1 MENATLHLASGE
13 PTGLSVRHF
22 RVEEALSSLF
32 SIRVRAVSPDTSLDL
47 GRLVGHDVTFGI
59 VGRTTRIFKGIV
71 ASAGLAKVAEHGESL
86 GTYEIE
92 IVPSAWRLTQRRSS
106 RLFQHM
112 TLRQMVSLLLE
123 EWQIP
128 HRWEIA
134 DDVYPR
140 LELRTQYDE
149 TDFAFV
155 SRLLQE
161 GGISFWF
168 DLQPD
173 AATLVLG
180 DKPHAAEARAV
191 PIPFVDDTS
200 TLKPG
205 FSEYVTD
212 VRLREQSRPGR
223 VTLRDHDVRQPRY
236 PAYARAESARAEDV
250 AHEQFV
256 YAHGA
261 FRAEGAP
268 QGSLPTPTADDR
280 GVSRTRETRGKW
292 LAQRMVEALDAS
304 RTDVT
309 FATDVTDLAPSSV
322 FRMANH
328 PHEALAVTNALLV
341 TRLVTEGDST
351 TSEWKLHATAVPA
364 KRPYRPA
371 LVTPKPRI
379 DSVLTAVVVG
389 PGNGGETG
397 SLLGAAAA
405 LLPGAV
411 GSLNA
416 AALSAEAAVKSLVDN
431 EIYVDELGRV
441 RVQFPWDRDHAYGS
455 ESSIWMRVSQG
466 WAGAGYGFFTVPR
479 VGHEVLVA
487 FLNGDPDNPVVVGR
501 VHNAAQPVP
510 HGLPE
515 NKTVSTWKT
524 ASSPGGG
531 GFNELRMDDAAGR
544 EHVYLQAQKDM
555 DHLVKNDLKQ
565 AVGGDATRYTQSN
578 DSGAVGGNRTH
589 FTSRNEVDATGLNR
603 ASYVGL
609 NRTASVGVEDNTLVG
624 TRWSVSV
631 ARGMTRRLSREL
643 ESVASGVGG
652 VLKSAAGSVLGLIP
666 SSPLAAAADAALSGF
681 GQAAFERLRSTLSVF
696 DGFAADP
703 GPPPTSIEV
712 VDRQI
717 KLSTGEASIVLDGPN
732 VSITAQ
738 GVIALHANGGITIL
752 GEEEVAIAGRDKVA
766 IVSATQDLI
775 LQAKKNVH
783 LNPFEAGGTLE
794 EAAKTG
800 AHAGKAR
807 KQKGVCGHC
816 GEPFSELPDG
826 TMGCLDA
833 YRRGSEMALTGEVFV
848 LADMGPEPV
857 EEGQFDAM
865 AQATE
870 PGDGGESA

>member
-280 GVSRTRETRGKW
+280 GVSRTRETRGNCS
-292 LAQRMVEALDAS
+292 AGS
-304 RTDVT
+304 RT
-309 FATDVTDLAPSSV
+309 
-322 FRMANH
+322 
-328 PHEALAVTNALLV
+328 
-341 TRLVTEGDST
+341 
-351 TSEWKLHATAVPA
+351 
-364 KRPYRPA
+364 
-371 LVTPKPRI
+371 
-379 DSVLTAVVVG
+379 
-389 PGNGGETG
+389 
-397 SLLGAAAA
+397 GA
-405 LLPGAV
+405 
-411 GSLNA
+411 
-416 AALSAEAAVKSLVDN
+416 
-431 EIYVDELGRV
+431 R
-441 RVQFPWDRDHAYGS
+441 
-455 ESSIWMRVSQG
+455 
-466 WAGAGYGFFTVPR
+466 
-479 VGHEVLVA
+479 
-487 FLNGDPDNPVVVGR
+487 
-501 VHNAAQPVP
+501 
-510 HGLPE
+510 
-515 NKTVSTWKT
+515 
-524 ASSPGGG
+524 ASSPRETARRRSGSSTPRQSRRRGPI
-531 GFNELRMDDAAGR
+531 GR
-544 EHVYLQAQKDM
+544 
-555 DHLVKNDLKQ
+555 
-565 AVGGDATRYTQSN
+565 RS
-578 DSGAVGGNRTH
+578 
-589 FTSRNEVDATGLNR
+589 SRPSRGSTPCSRPSSWGRATG
-603 ASYVGL
+603 
-609 NRTASVGVEDNTLVG
+609 
-624 TRWSVSV
+624 
-631 ARGMTRRLSREL
+631 ARLA
-643 ESVASGVGG
+643 VCSGRQ
-652 VLKSAAGSVLGLIP
+652 P
-666 SSPLAAAADAALSGF
+666 RSSPA
-681 GQAAFERLRSTLSVF
+681 RS
-696 DGFAADP
+696 
-703 GPPPTSIEV
+703 
-712 VDRQI
+712 DR
-717 KLSTGEASIVLDGPN
+717 
-732 VSITAQ
+732 
-738 GVIALHANGGITIL
+738 
-752 GEEEVAIAGRDKVA
+752 
-766 IVSATQDLI
+766 
-775 LQAKKNVH
+775 
-783 LNPFEAGGTLE
+783 
-794 EAAKTG
+794 
-800 AHAGKAR
+800 
-807 KQKGVCGHC
+807 
-816 GEPFSELPDG
+816 
-826 TMGCLDA
+826 
-833 YRRGSEMALTGEVFV
+833 
-848 LADMGPEPV
+848 
-857 EEGQFDAM
+857 
-865 AQATE
+865 
-870 PGDGGESA
+870 